1 MSGLD
6 LLDDDD
12 GEAPRGPFGGLVI
25 GTVCNVRDPDQ
36 LGRVK
41 VVFPTISSAVE
52 SHWARVLSP
61 AAGARADDAAA
72 AHGLY
77 WPYEVGDEVVVGFL
91 GGQME
96 LPIIVGALWSKKR
109 PAPVPKDS
117 LAAHRVLQSARG
129 HVLRFDDTA
138 GAEKIEIVAA
148 GAENALSL
156 ATADGAVTITA
167 AKCVEIKVGAD
178 IKLTLREG
186 QVTLSCKNLV
196 IKDADDVAIASG
208 SIGIEADQSLTLS
221 GGSGINLNDG
231 ALEVSS

>member
-1 MSGLD
+1 MSDLD

-12 GEAPRGPFGGLVI
+12 DAPRGSFGGLVI
-25 GTVCNVRDPDQ
+25 GTVCNVRDPDK

-41 VVFPTISSAVE
+41 VVCPTVSSAVE

-96 LPIIVGALWSKKR
+96 LPIVVGALWSKKR
-109 PAPVPKDS
+109 PAPVPEAS

-129 HVLRFDDTA
+129 HVLRFDDSKD
-138 GAEKIEIVAA
+138 AEKIEIIAA
-148 GAENALSL
+148 GAKDSLALS
-156 ATADGAVTITA
+156 TADGAVTISA

-178 IKLTLREG
+178 ITLTLKEG
-186 QVTLSCKNLV
+186 VVTLSCKQLV
-196 IKDADDVAIASG
+196 IKDASDVAIAGG
-208 SIGIEADQSLTLS
+208 SIAVDADQSLTLS
-221 GGSGINLNDG
+221 GGSGINLNNG

>member
-1 MSGLD
+1 MSSLD

-12 GEAPRGPFGGLVI
+12 DRPRGPFGGLVI
-25 GTVCNVRDPDQ
+25 GTVSNVGDPEQ
-36 LGRVK
+36 QGRIK

-61 AAGARADDAAA
+61 AAGARADDSAA

-96 LPIIVGALWSKKR
+96 LPIVVGALWSKKR
-109 PAPVPKDS
+109 PAPVPKAS

-148 GAENALSL
+148 GGDNSL
-156 ATADGAVTITA
+156 ALAAADGAVTITA

-178 IKLTLREG
+178 ITLSLREG
-186 QVTLSCKNLV
+186 EVTLSCKKLI
-196 IKDADDVAIASG
+196 IKDASDVSLAGASIA
-208 SIGIEADQSLTLS
+208 IEADQSLTLT
-221 GGSGINLNDG
+221 GGSGINLNEG

>member
-12 GEAPRGPFGGLVI
+12 DAAPRGPFGGLVI
-25 GTVCNVRDPDQ
+25 GTVSNVDDPDH

-41 VVFPTISSAVE
+41 VVFPTVSSEVE

-96 LPIIVGALWSKKR
+96 LPLVVGALWSKKR

-117 LAAHRVLQSARG
+117 MSAHRVLQSARG

-138 GAEKIEIVAA
+138 GAEKIEIIAA
-148 GAENALSL
+148 GAENALAL
-156 ATADGAVTITA
+156 ASADGAVTITA
-167 AKCVEIKVGAD
+167 AKCVEIKVGSD
-178 IKLTLREG
+178 ITLTLREG
-186 QVTLSCKNLV
+186 EVTLSCKKLV
-196 IKDADDVAIASG
+196 IKDASDVAVASG
-208 SIGIEADQSLTLS
+208 SIAIDAEQSLTLT